1 MNVGIMVYSHTG
13 NTLSVALKLQEAL
26 NEKGH
31 TATIE
36 RVVPVESKPQAKG
49 KTSLQNAP
57 DVTPY
62 DAVVFASPVYGFAL
76 APAMLLYLSQI
87 SSLADKKAACFVTM
101 NFKFKWLGG
110 NHSVRQ
116 ITAACKEKGADV
128 LKSGIV
134 SWESKSRDE
143 EIAAVVSRL
152 TF

>member
-1 MNVGIMVYSHTG
+1 MKVGIMVYSHTG

-49 KTSLQNAP
+49 KTALQNAP

-62 DAVVFASPVYGFAL
+62 DALIFASPVYGFAL
-76 APAMLLYLSQI
+76 APTMLLYLSQI
-87 SSLADKKAACFVTM
+87 SSLADKKVACFVTM